1 MTKVKGV
8 LKKDG
13 KELTALRKCVETQ
26 IGHSIRNSSDFAE
39 LSDSIQNKIRE
50 YVSVNTLKRIWN
62 YINDGNVPSNSTLS
76 ILSRYV
82 GFNDWDSFLTNLDR
96 TATSQE
102 FIGDGIRC
110 DMLNEEDRVEV
121 TWTPNRK
128 IVIRYTGENGFVVE
142 ESVNSKL
149 AVGDTFRCMC
159 MFNQQPLFLDQL
171 MHEGFDKPMSYICGK
186 KGGVNVVL
194 LPPPPQSRNWFVNFC
209 KSINSDDDN
218 EEQSV

>member
-13 KELTALRKCVETQ
+13 KELTALRECVETQ
-26 IGHSIRNSSDFAE
+26 IGHSIKNSSDFAE
-39 LSDSIQNKIRE
+39 LSDTIQNEIRE

-82 GFNDWDSFLTNLDR
+82 GFNDWESFLTNLDR

-110 DMLNEEDRVEV
+110 DMLNEDDRVEV

-128 IVIRYTGENGFVVE
+128 IVIRYTGENCFVVE

-159 MFNQQPLFLDQL
+159 MFNQQPLFLDEL
-171 MHEGFDKPMSYICGK
+171 IHEGFDKRMSYICGK
-186 KGGVNVVL
+186 KGGVNVEL
-194 LPPPPQSRNWFVNFC
+194 FPPPP
-209 KSINSDDDN
+209 INQEIGS
-218 EEQSV
+218 